1 MLTLAV
7 SMARLSHVIAGRP
20 FLQGSSIMTAYFHVY
35 TGDGK
40 GKTTAALGLAL
51 RAAGAG
57 WNVFIGQFA
66 KGQNTSEL
74 DALRRFGDQITVCQF
89 GSEELIGQNPDVADI
104 QRAARGLNECPTV
117 LASGRYDLVI
127 LDEANFAAAIHLVSL
142 PKLLELIDS
151 RPEGVELVLTGRWA
165 PPEILDRADLVTE
178 MREIKHYYHQGVC
191 ARKGIE
197 A

>member
-1 MLTLAV
+1 VVQA
-7 SMARLSHVIAGRP
+7 SRLHGAAETAAP
-20 FLQGSSIMTAYFHVY
+20 QNFLQGSSIMTSYFHVY

-66 KGQNTSEL
+66 KGQPTSEL
-74 DALRRFGDQITVCQF
+74 DALRRFDDRITIRQF
-89 GSEELIGQNPDVADI
+89 GREELIGQRAEDVDRVSAES
-104 QRAARGLNECPTV
+104 GLAECATA
-117 LASGRYDLVI
+117 LSSGRYRLVI
-127 LDEANFAAAIHLVSL
+127 LDEANVAATMRLVSL
-142 PKLLELIDS
+142 QKLLDLIDS

-165 PPEILDRADLVTE
+165 PSEILDRADLVTE
-178 MREIKHYYHQGVC
+178 MREIKHYYHRGVP